1 MMTTDTP
8 IDLEGPLQYKKDFDK
23 EDILTDKTGK
33 HQVMMEWERS
43 YMDALVQR
51 LNPFGDVLEIG
62 FGLGYSATAIQK
74 YNIKSHTII
83 EFDSEVLKKL
93 RVWASRQKHQVII
106 IDGAWQERLPQ
117 ITKRFDIFF
126 HDDYPSAKYPDPYD
140 IRIFEFYN
148 LIMRNNVK
156 KGSRFTWFCT
166 QPVVWPCP
174 SWTKWDCEEYN
185 IDVPEKVN
193 YINEEN
199 KKNLFLPLV
208 TFKDSSP
215 TDMHPQILE
224 QFINDHKSR
233 Y

>member
-1 MMTTDTP
+1 MTTDTP
-8 IDLEGPLQYKKDFDK
+8 IDLEGPLQYKKDSDK
-23 EDILTDKTGK
+23 EDILIDKTGK

-106 IDGAWQERLPQ
+106 INGAWQERLPQ

-126 HDDYPSAKYPDPYD
+126 HDDYPSAKYPDHM
-140 IRIFEFYN
+140 ILGSLSF
-148 LIMRNNVK
+148 LI
-156 KGSRFTWFCT
+156 
-166 QPVVWPCP
+166 
-174 SWTKWDCEEYN
+174 
-185 IDVPEKVN
+185 
-193 YINEEN
+193 
-199 KKNLFLPLV
+199 
-208 TFKDSSP
+208 
-215 TDMHPQILE
+215 
-224 QFINDHKSR
+224 
-233 Y
+233 